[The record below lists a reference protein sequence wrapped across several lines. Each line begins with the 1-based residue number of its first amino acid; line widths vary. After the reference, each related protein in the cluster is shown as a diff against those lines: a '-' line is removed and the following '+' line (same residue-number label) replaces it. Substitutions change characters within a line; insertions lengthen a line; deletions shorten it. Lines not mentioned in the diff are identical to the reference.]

1 MTSLSKLIQ
10 VASEG
15 IRPPVQSIAH
25 LEELRG
31 LGDIQS
37 LLPVLSLKNG
47 FYAFEGALQVYAD
60 VETPREHGLLSW
72 NESTLWRSQYAGMAD
87 SGIFFAQDVFGRQFG
102 LDDSGVFLFES
113 ETGERERVAG
123 SIEGWA
129 ELLLSEYPVW
139 TGHPVAHAWQ
149 QVNGRLRSG
158 WRLVPKIPF
167 VLGGEVSV
175 SNVFTAESVKAM
187 HFYANLAVQIRD
199 LPDGAAVDLKVID

>member
-10 VASEG
+10 VASDG
-15 IRPPVQSIAH
+15 IRPPVKSVAH
-25 LEELRG
+25 LEELSG
-31 LGDIQS
+31 LGDVQS
-37 LLPVLSLKNG
+37 LLPLLSQKNG
-47 FYAFEGALQVYAD
+47 FYAFEGALHAYAD

-87 SGIFFAQDVFGRQFG
+87 SGIFFAQDVFGHQFG
-102 LDDSGVFLFES
+102 LDDSGVFSFES
-113 ETGERERVAG
+113 ETGERELVAE

-129 ELLLSEYPVW
+129 KLLLSDYPFW

-167 VLGGEVSV
+167 VLGGEISA
-175 SNVFTAESVKAM
+175 SNVFAAEAVKAM